1 MGKVFV
7 SIGDVS
13 GDYYGGEIIYLLRQ
27 KSEETEFLALGGE
40 KSEKAGAR
48 LLYPTVSLSTVG
60 LWEVLSTLGEWK
72 KVWRLSQEAIE
83 REHPDVVLLI
93 DNPGFNLR
101 LASFCHKKKIPVIYF
116 VPPQVWAWGR
126 RRASR
131 LSQCADWILTI
142 FPWEVDYFQGGRA
155 QVEWVGHPA
164 THLIPQTQFSPLEG
178 DKKRIILLPGSREKE
193 IINYLTVIKKFIL
206 LLLREREAEFTM
218 IAASQEIQKLL
229 EKEMVDF
236 PVTIKERKELLS
248 VLPGS
253 SLAISSSGTITLEVA
268 LAGVPQIIVY
278 RVAFL
283 TFLLARLLMEK
294 TFIGLPNIVMEEEI
308 SPELVGRDFS
318 SSRLLREVEKILSDS
333 KSGEKA
339 LEFSLKIREKLN
351 RGNPFEE
358 VAQVVSEYL

>member
-1 MGKVFV
+1 MSKVFI
-7 SIGDVS
+7 SIGDIS
-13 GDYYGGEIIYLLRQ
+13 GDYYGGEIISLLRE
-27 KSEETEFLALGGE
+27 KNGMIEFLALGGE

-48 LLYPTVSLSTVG
+48 LLYPTVSISTVG
-60 LWEVLSTLGEWK
+60 FWEAVFTFREWE

-101 LASFCHKKKIPVIYF
+101 LASFCHKKKIPVVYF

-142 FPWEVDYFQGGRA
+142 FPWEADYFPKGKA
-155 QVEWVGHPA
+155 QVKWVGHPV
-164 THLIPQTQFSPLEG
+164 THLIPPLPFSSSGES
-178 DKKRIILLPGSREKE
+178 KNRIILLPGSREGE
-193 IINYLTVIKKFIL
+193 IINYLTVIKKFIPL
-206 LLLREREAEFTM
+206 LLKNRKVELVS
-218 IAASQEIQKLL
+218 IAASQEAQKLL

-253 SLAISSSGTITLEVA
+253 ALAISSSGTVTLEVA

-278 RVAFL
+278 RVALL
-283 TFLLARLLMEK
+283 TFFLARLLMRK
-294 TFIGLPNIVMEEEI
+294 TFIGLPNIVMGEEI
-308 SPELVGRDFS
+308 SPELVGKDFS
-318 SSRLLREVEKILSDS
+318 SSRLLEEVEKILSDS
-333 KSGEKA
+333 GSSKKA
-339 LEFSLKIREKLN
+339 LDVSLEIREKLN

-358 VAQVVSEYL
+358 VAQVVEGYL